1 MTVSTLTN
9 DRLNIHQVTLMQC
22 DFRQSIECLAR
33 HGITHTAV
41 WREKLDEIGLSEAQV
56 ILRDHNMT
64 IDALCA
70 GGFVTEDTST
80 DFVSVTDSN
89 RRWLD
94 QAATL
99 GARSLVTITGGFS
112 EGSKDLSRARARAVE
127 GIERLIPHARATGVK
142 LAIEPLHP
150 MVCGYRSVISTVSEA
165 LDLLDTLDANDVL
178 GLAIDSYAVWWEPGL
193 QDAIARAGNR
203 ILHFHVSD
211 WLRDTESVR
220 LDRGMPGDG
229 VIENRKIRSWIEA
242 AGYFGQVEV
251 EIFSEKNWWQR
262 PVDEVVETILTRMG
276 DHL

>member
-1 MTVSTLTN
+1 
-9 DRLNIHQVTLMQC
+9 
-22 DFRQSIECLAR
+22 
-33 HGITHTAV
+33 
-41 WREKLDEIGLSEAQV
+41 
-56 ILRDHNMT
+56 
-64 IDALCA
+64 
-70 GGFVTEDTST
+70 
-80 DFVSVTDSN
+80 
-89 RRWLD
+89 
-94 QAATL
+94 
-99 GARSLVTITGGFS
+99 
-112 EGSKDLSRARARAVE
+112 
-127 GIERLIPHARATGVK
+127 
-142 LAIEPLHP
+142 
-150 MVCGYRSVISTVSEA
+150 
-165 LDLLDTLDANDVL
+165 VL